1 MAASIEEIE
10 MFLVVLL
17 VAFVVLFLV
26 VVSDFKDSGM
36 ASGSESVTLDAG
48 GSGLHELAIEL
59 SKAFQGGN
67 DTVFYIAIGVTVGIA
82 IDMLARRFF

>member
-1 MAASIEEIE
+1 
-10 MFLVVLL
+10 MFLAVLL

-36 ASGSESVTLDAG
+36 ASGSEGVTLDAG
-48 GSGLHELAIEL
+48 GSGLNELAFEL
-59 SKAFQGGN
+59 SKALQGGN

-82 IDMLARRFF
+82 IAIDMLARRFV